1 MQNSFNFLPES
12 PPGMLIIQPETEKL
26 SRTSRAARWMGI
38 KYEGMRWTARINIAN
53 EIAVNYGCQL
63 CVFPLPAY

>member
-26 SRTSRAARWMGI
+26 NRTRGSKMDG
-38 KYEGMRWTARINIAN
+38 N
-53 EIAVNYGCQL
+53 
-63 CVFPLPAY
+63 